1 MASLQI
7 CGTHVCGGFL
17 IREDFVLTAA
27 HCRQSSTMTVVLGAH
42 NITRKE
48 PSQQRMEVDEYFEHP
63 HYNGKFNDDIMLLK
77 LKTNAK
83 LNKFVKIVALP
94 RKNGKIPANIKCSVS
109 GWGKTGPTAVS
120 SDVLKEATEK
130 LQFTEECKHK
140 WQESFNSATMICTT
154 FDKKSGGI
162 CQGDSGGPLFCN
174 KTPQGIAAF
183 TACEDCDNPKYPHV
197 FTKISFYIPWIE
209 EVLKRSENIA

>member
-63 HYNGKFNDDIMLLK
+63 HYNGKFNDDIML
-77 LKTNAK
+77 
-83 LNKFVKIVALP
+83 
-94 RKNGKIPANIKCSVS
+94 
-109 GWGKTGPTAVS
+109 
-120 SDVLKEATEK
+120 LKEATEK